1 MQKDAADRLNSTLGV
16 FFVYTSTPK
25 HTCLS
30 DVPLCRRTC
39 ALRRLGQQPAHCRAQ
54 LDEAYLRVSFHA
66 HLPRTYS
73 LSAQCTIRE
82 STAPKPHFFFWQ
94 RLDEIFVGCDGTHD
108 VPAMGVHGT
117 VKPACRQACRQARQ
131 SQRVASTSE
140 RSSDS
145 AAVCLLFLRL
155 FLMLNVYLNHPP
167 QPPQP
172 AGFRLNRSAATNRFS
187 SGIRERRPS
196 SRSWRGLLATEQS
209 K

>member
-1 MQKDAADRLNSTLGV
+1 MHQQLQHLTIPTLTLPGYRNHSQPQHFKHSHSHKRSHHIQKDAADRLNNTLGGF

-73 LSAQCTIRE
+73 LSAQYTIKRE
-82 STAPKPHFFFWQ
+82 HLRLKPLSSHFFFWQ

-108 VPAMGVHGT
+108 VPAMDVHGT
-117 VKPACRQACRQARQ
+117 LKPACRQACRQACQ
-131 SQRVASTSE
+131 LQRVASTSE

-145 AAVCLLFLRL
+145 AAVCLYCF
-155 FLMLNVYLNHPP
+155 
-167 QPPQP
+167 
-172 AGFRLNRSAATNRFS
+172 
-187 SGIRERRPS
+187 
-196 SRSWRGLLATEQS
+196 
-209 K
+209 